1 MSLKDNKQIK
11 VIMFLRNHFTNDSR
25 VLKEAQSLGKNGYD
39 VTVLCLRD
47 AYLPRY
53 EVLEHCKVIRAIK
66 APRTFP
72 NLFLKLYF
80 LLLFSAYCI
89 FMSRKYDILH
99 AHDLEMLPS
108 SILGKW
114 ISLNRKKVVYDSH
127 EYQTEKN
134 NTNKKTKFFI
144 CLIEKFFISYADEV
158 IVVSDSIGYEYKK
171 LYSIKKPITILN
183 CPKYTKIKENNK
195 FREKYNIKDNAI
207 IFLYQGGLFPNRG
220 IENIYEV
227 FKENCYLDKVCVFM
241 GYGPLKDEIKSLS
254 KDFDNIF
261 FHEAV
266 DPDVLVDYTSSADV
280 GILLYENTCL
290 NHYFCLPNKIF
301 EYTMAGLPVIVSN
314 LHEISNFVK
323 THENGF
329 VLLKNDK
336 DSLKK
341 TIKKISS
348 NNIDEMKISIPQL
361 QKKYNW
367 NNQEKKLLEIYDFI
381 VGEN

>member
-1 MSLKDNKQIK
+1 
-11 VIMFLRNHFTNDSR
+11 
-25 VLKEAQSLGKNGYD
+25 
-39 VTVLCLRD
+39 
-47 AYLPRY
+47 
-53 EVLEHCKVIRAIK
+53 
-66 APRTFP
+66 
-72 NLFLKLYF
+72 
-80 LLLFSAYCI
+80 
-89 FMSRKYDILH
+89 
-99 AHDLEMLPS
+99 
-108 SILGKW
+108 
-114 ISLNRKKVVYDSH
+114 
-127 EYQTEKN
+127 
-134 NTNKKTKFFI
+134 
-144 CLIEKFFISYADEV
+144 
-158 IVVSDSIGYEYKK
+158 
-171 LYSIKKPITILN
+171 
-183 CPKYTKIKENNK
+183 
-195 FREKYNIKDNAI
+195 
-207 IFLYQGGLFPNRG
+207 
-220 IENIYEV
+220 
-227 FKENCYLDKVCVFM
+227 M